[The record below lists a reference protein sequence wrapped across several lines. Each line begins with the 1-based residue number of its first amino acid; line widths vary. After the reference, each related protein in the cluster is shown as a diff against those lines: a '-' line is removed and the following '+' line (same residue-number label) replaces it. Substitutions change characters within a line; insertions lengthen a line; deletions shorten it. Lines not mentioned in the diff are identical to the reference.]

1 MVQNIKESKRDFYEY
16 SCSSLY
22 NIGKQN
28 LTSSILR
35 HLRGTYFV
43 FELEVVVGLDWWTIR
58 YGCILTPLPSTVP
71 GRRIRS
77 SAGPTTNK
85 GAPGWMPPRASGDEI
100 ILGAP
105 DALDAPA
112 EHRTRAASA
121 FSNESART
129 RRTCE
134 SEWLLRCAWR
144 GRGGTA
150 LRVDEREA
158 GTDEGSEVDGKHEE
172 VGDETNP

>member
-1 MVQNIKESKRDFYEY
+1 
-16 SCSSLY
+16 
-22 NIGKQN
+22 
-28 LTSSILR
+28 
-35 HLRGTYFV
+35 
-43 FELEVVVGLDWWTIR
+43 
-58 YGCILTPLPSTVP
+58 
-71 GRRIRS
+71 
-77 SAGPTTNK
+77 
-85 GAPGWMPPRASGDEI
+85 MPPRASGDEI